1 MESNMEVSQKY
12 FLIELAY
19 HPAILLLFLSE
30 EKEITNLEQYMHPY
44 GGSAVKNLLA
54 KAGHLGS
61 IPRSGRSPGE
71 ENGNLLHYSCMG
83 HPMVGYSP
91 WGHKESHTVEQ
102 LNNNKILLYF
112 CPNLENSFKA
122 IF

>member
-1 MESNMEVSQKY
+1 MEKWIPFCVVDRNINWYNHYGKQYGSSSKK

-61 IPRSGRSPGE
+61 ISGSGKSPGE
-71 ENGNLLHYSCMG
+71 ENGNPLHYSCLG
-83 HPMVGYSP
+83 NPMVGYSP
-91 WGHKESHTVEQ
+91 WGHKESDT
-102 LNNNKILLYF
+102 I
-112 CPNLENSFKA
+112 
-122 IF
+122 

>member
-1 MESNMEVSQKY
+1 MEKWIPFCVVGRNINWYSHYGKQYGSSSKK

-54 KAGHLGS
+54 KAGHLGM
-61 IPRSGRSPGE
+61 IPESGRSPGGGR
-71 ENGNLLHYSCMG
+71 GNPLQNSC
-83 HPMVGYSP
+83 
-91 WGHKESHTVEQ
+91 
-102 LNNNKILLYF
+102 
-112 CPNLENSFKA
+112 LENSTDRRVW
-122 IF
+122 